1 MAEEAD
7 NTRDATYWER
17 RMEQVTQENI
27 RLFEFVHL
35 GVETGRVSEEASKAF
50 FDASVRAMH
59 RAGIVGPA
67 IQREPQLQKGGSDR
81 PLACTVLEQALH
93 EARQALLRIQ
103 PELKDAL
110 DREAPA
116 SKRDGRSP

>member
-1 MAEEAD
+1 
-7 NTRDATYWER
+7 
-17 RMEQVTQENI
+17 MEQVSQENI

-50 FDASVRAMH
+50 FDASVNAMR

-67 IQREPQLQKGGSDR
+67 LERDPRLLKGGSDR
-81 PLACTVLEQALH
+81 AMVCTVVEQSVH
-93 EARQALLRIQ
+93 EARQALLRVQ
-103 PELKDAL
+103 PELKEAL
-110 DREAPA
+110 DREAPP